1 MNNMG
6 LLEAFRMAFG
16 ALHGHKTRSALT
28 LLGMV
33 IGVFAIIVSVTAVEV
48 IDVYFKEK
56 LQFLGSSTVSITRTQ
71 PIQVGGGDRT
81 GRNRPNITF
90 DQVERLENAMQMP
103 VTISPM
109 EDFVMGKMVY
119 LDRETEPNIFV
130 MGTDQDM
137 LGNFSYEIDS
147 GRFFTR
153 DDVQYARPVCVLGS
167 DISKELFPNENPIRK
182 IFKAAGKRCEV
193 IGILK
198 EKGSFL
204 GFSQDNRVYTPITT
218 GFVWYGGAN
227 RNIASVSVRVD
238 NPVMINAAIDE
249 MTGRLRVIRGVA
261 PGEENNFEITTNDSM
276 QAIFEAFTGT
286 LTAGGAGIGL
296 ISLLAAGIGIM
307 NIMLVS
313 VTERTREIGIR
324 KSIGAR
330 RKDIMRQFLFEAF
343 FLCQIGGFIGI
354 LLGALVGNGVAYYFE
369 ISAAFPTGWAITAV
383 ILVTFIALVF
393 GGYPAFKAAR
403 LNPIDSLRY
412 E

>member
-1 MNNMG
+1 
-6 LLEAFRMAFG
+6 MAFG
-16 ALHGHKTRSALT
+16 ALRGHKTRSALT

-33 IGVFAIIVSVTAVEV
+33 IGVFAIIVSVTAVQV

-56 LQFLGSSTVSITRTQ
+56 LQFLGSSTVNITRTPAVQ
-71 PIQVGGGDRT
+71 IGPGQRS
-81 GRNRPNITF
+81 GRNRPNITY
-90 DQVERLENAMQMP
+90 DQVERLESAMQIP

-109 EDFVMGKMVY
+109 EDFIMGKMSY
-119 LDRETEPNIFV
+119 LDRETEPNVFV
-130 MGTDQDM
+130 MGTDEDM
-137 LGNFSYEIDS
+137 LGNFSYEIEI
-147 GRFFTR
+147 GRFITS
-153 DDVQYARPVCVLGS
+153 DDVQYARSVCVLGS

-182 IFKAAGKRCEV
+182 VIRTAGKRCEV
-193 IGILK
+193 IGVLK

-204 GFSQDNRVYTPITT
+204 GFSQDNRVYIPITR
-218 GFVWYGGAN
+218 GFLDYGGTN
-227 RNIASVSVRVD
+227 RNIASISVRVHD
-238 NPVMINAAIDE
+238 PIMINAATDE
-249 MTGRLRVIRGVA
+249 LIGRFRVIRGVE
-261 PGEENNFEITTNDSM
+261 PGEENSFEISTNDSM

-343 FLCQIGGFIGI
+343 FLCQIGGLIGI
-354 LLGALVGNGVAYYFE
+354 FLGAAVGNGVAFYFD
-369 ISAAFPTGWAITAV
+369 ITATFPVGWAITAV
-383 ILVTFIALVF
+383 FLVTGIALIF

-403 LNPIDSLRY
+403 LSPIESLRY